1 MVDEETQT
9 SPSEKSEK
17 YSRDKEPNE
26 TRNLSTKELKR
37 LVLLE
42 QLSLIRIQKAKF
54 LSVNLLNVNL

>member
-9 SPSEKSEK
+9 FPSEISEK
-17 YSRDKEPNE
+17 YSRLKESNE

-42 QLSLIRIQKAKF
+42 QLTLIRIQKSKF
-54 LSVNLLNVNL
+54 LSVNVSLNNL

>member
-9 SPSEKSEK
+9 FSSEISEK
-17 YSRDKEPNE
+17 YSRLKEPNE

-42 QLSLIRIQKAKF
+42 QLSLIRIQKSKF
-54 LSVNLLNVNL
+54 LSVNVNL

>member
-9 SPSEKSEK
+9 SPSEISEK
-17 YSRDKEPNE
+17 YSRLKEPNE

-42 QLSLIRIQKAKF
+42 QLTLIRIQKSKF
-54 LSVNLLNVNL
+54 LSVNVSLNNL